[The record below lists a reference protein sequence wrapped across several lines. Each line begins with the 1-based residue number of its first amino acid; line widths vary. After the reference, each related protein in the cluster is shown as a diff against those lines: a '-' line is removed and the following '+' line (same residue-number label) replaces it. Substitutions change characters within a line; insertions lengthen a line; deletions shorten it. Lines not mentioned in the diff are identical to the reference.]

1 MTRYNIFVSVSELI
15 LLCKSVAV
23 FAGCI
28 ENYIHILDGKSK
40 TKLLKTVYAGIHNR
54 QEDDEDLQNFFKFKC
69 WI

>member
-1 MTRYNIFVSVSELI
+1 MTCYNIFVSVSELI
-15 LLCKSVAV
+15 LICKSVVV